1 VNAVTTPATARELT
15 TYVLRLADTSL
26 VLAQRLSA
34 WIGHGPAIEEDLG
47 CANISLDLLGQ
58 ARLLY
63 AYAGELE
70 GAGRTEDDFAY
81 LREECDFLNATMAE
95 LPNGDFG
102 QTIVRQCLLDLWRLE
117 LFEQLTQST
126 DTRLAQIAAK
136 AVKEIRYHSRY
147 SSGWLV
153 RLGDGTDESH
163 QRVATALVTLWPY
176 VAEWFAED
184 ALEQALAER
193 SVVPSVAAVQAGF
206 EARLAPIL
214 REATLTRPSNVDYR
228 WFGKRTQHSEHLSH
242 LLAELQSLHRA
253 HPGAQW

>member
-1 VNAVTTPATARELT
+1 MNAVTTPATARELT

-95 LPNGDFG
+95 LPNGNG
-102 QTIVRQCLLDLWRLE
+102 IETESPCP
-117 LFEQLTQST
+117 T
-126 DTRLAQIAAK
+126 DCHQPIAP
-136 AVKEIRYHSRY
+136 
-147 SSGWLV
+147 
-153 RLGDGTDESH
+153 
-163 QRVATALVTLWPY
+163 PY
-176 VAEWFAED
+176 
-184 ALEQALAER
+184 R
-193 SVVPSVAAVQAGF
+193 G
-206 EARLAPIL
+206 
-214 REATLTRPSNVDYR
+214 NM
-228 WFGKRTQHSEHLSH
+228 
-242 LLAELQSLHRA
+242 
-253 HPGAQW
+253 

>member
-1 VNAVTTPATARELT
+1 MSAVTAPVADRALM
-15 TYVLRLADTSL
+15 TYVLRLADTAL

-34 WIGHGPAIEEDLG
+34 WIGHSPAIEEDLG
-47 CANISLDLLGQ
+47 CANIALDLLGQ

-117 LFEQLTQST
+117 LFERLTQST
-126 DTRLAQIAAK
+126 DVRLAQIAAK
-136 AVKEIRYHSRY
+136 AVKEIRYHVRY

-163 QRVATALVTLWPY
+163 QRAAKALTTLWPY
-176 VAEWFAED
+176 VTEWFAED
-184 ALEQALAER
+184 AMEQALTER
-193 SVVPSVAAVQAGF
+193 GVAPSVAAVQVGF
-206 EARLAPIL
+206 ETRLAPIL
-214 REATLTRPSNVDYR
+214 RDATLTRPVDVDYR
-228 WFGKRTQHSEHLSH
+228 WFGKRSQHSEHLGH
-242 LLAELQSLHRA
+242 LLADLQSLHRA